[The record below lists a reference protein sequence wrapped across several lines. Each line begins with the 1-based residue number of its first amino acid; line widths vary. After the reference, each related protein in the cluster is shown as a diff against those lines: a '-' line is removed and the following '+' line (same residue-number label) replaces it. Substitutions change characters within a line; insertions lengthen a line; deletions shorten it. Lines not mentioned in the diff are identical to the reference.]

1 MGMNQPP
8 FEPSQNAARP
18 CQWHEAR
25 LRDLE
30 IAYKGITSDLIPVVV
45 RLETK
50 LDSVVEKVEDLS
62 ETVKE
67 FRGDL
72 DKVRDSLSKE
82 SLGNIGRDLT
92 IKTIGDEVITR
103 KQQRR
108 TIYWSV
114 GKVVMTIVATVVGT
128 ALLILLK
135 LK

>member
-1 MGMNQPP
+1 MGTPQST
-8 FEPSQNAARP
+8 FEPSQNAVSP

-50 LDSVVEKVEDLS
+50 LDSVVEKVGDLS

-72 DKVRDSLSKE
+72 
-82 SLGNIGRDLT
+82 
-92 IKTIGDEVITR
+92 
-103 KQQRR
+103 
-108 TIYWSV
+108 
-114 GKVVMTIVATVVGT
+114 GKVQKNHLVT
-128 ALLILLK
+128 
-135 LK
+135 